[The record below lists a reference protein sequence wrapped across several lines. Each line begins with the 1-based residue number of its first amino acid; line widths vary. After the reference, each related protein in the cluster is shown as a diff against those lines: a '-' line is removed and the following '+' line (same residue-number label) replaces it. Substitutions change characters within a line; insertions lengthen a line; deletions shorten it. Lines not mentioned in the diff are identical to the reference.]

1 MITRAL
7 ITLQD
12 FQNRQYTECID
23 NVKTLDDA
31 LLIADFIAEHSAAA
45 VKSVRWQQERIFAGN
60 GVEGGAYD
68 TVLQRL
74 SVKMRNTEND
84 WFTFDIPA
92 PKDDVFEK
100 DQTGTLMILQEIKTQ
115 IDNATGQTWTPIAHG
130 LKSVEV

>member
-45 VKSVRWQQERIFAGN
+45 VKSVRWQQERIFEGK

-130 LKSVEV
+130 LKSVDV

>member
-12 FQNRQYTECID
+12 FEGRQYTECVD
-23 NVKTLDDA
+23 AVKSMDDA
-31 LLIADFIAEHSAAA
+31 LNIAEMIQNNSMAAL
-45 VKSVRWQQERIFAGN
+45 VSVRWQQERIFEGAGK
-60 GVEGGAYD
+60 EGGAYD

-130 LKSVEV
+130 LKSVDL

>member
-1 MITRAL
+1 M
-7 ITLQD
+7 
-12 FQNRQYTECID
+12 
-23 NVKTLDDA
+23 KTLDDA

-45 VKSVRWQQERIFAGN
+45 VKSVRWQQERIFEGN

-100 DQTGTLMILQEIKTQ
+100 DQTGTLMILREIKTQ

-130 LKSVEV
+130 LKSVDL